1 MHTVVEPAGEAGF
14 ELCSVIREPRPVEL
28 DTNGL
33 VEALHKFVTLAGRTH
48 GAETRFDVEEE
59 PTLIR
64 IGEVEGLRMV
74 QEAVHN
80 VLRHSRASRV
90 SELENVAVTV
100 SDNGG
105 F

>member
-1 MHTVVEPAGEAGF
+1 MF
-14 ELCSVIREPRPVEL
+14 VIREPRPAEL

-48 GAETRFDVEEE
+48 GAETRFDAEEE
-59 PTLIR
+59 PTLKR
-64 IGEVEGLRMV
+64 IDEVEGLCMV

-80 VLRHSRASRV
+80 LLRHARVSRV
-90 SELENVAVTV
+90 SGLENVAVIV